1 MKVKN
6 IIIISIIVI
15 FLFALE
21 IYKITHYEG
30 MEEKND
36 PTAFS
41 TGLDVQYHADIDR
54 DTYNDITLN
63 VTDPS
68 GNPTTTTISRTL
80 GNLTYYNPGEYKY
93 GSNAYIP
100 NYEDTVYL
108 ANVKIDKG
116 PVVYEID
123 SDQEQNL
130 ISLNQKT
137 DLDEILLIETQ
148 KYLDGEIIRTS
159 NNQGLFTNAPTNK
172 ETNNNSYP
180 GNYVNVVKSNDAIS
194 TSEKKV
200 ATANITTS
208 SPKTLNVGE
217 FLNDSIYNT

>member
-6 IIIISIIVI
+6 IIIISVIVI

-68 GNPTTTTISRTL
+68 GNPTTTTISKTL
-80 GNLTYYNPGEYKY
+80 GNFTYYNPGEYKY

-116 PVVYEID
+116 PINYEID

-180 GNYVNVVKSNDAIS
+180 GNYVNVVKSNEKEF
-194 TSEKKV
+194 TTTPNSE
-200 ATANITTS
+200 TTHS
-208 SPKTLNVGE
+208 KKTLNVGD

>member
-1 MKVKN
+1 
-6 IIIISIIVI
+6 
-15 FLFALE
+15 
-21 IYKITHYEG
+21 